1 MTGDPSK
8 QAPPRPVKPS
18 SPPPRPATPKPP
30 TRMADM
36 VRDARLSL
44 AVALARMQRPVDPA
58 SYPHDPDPLPS
69 KAEILL
75 FGARADV
82 GSALRQLSK
91 LESLIHVPG
100 PPLTVYASD
109 EGGGP
114 FDHQPP
120 GEAGRPAPVAASS
133 GAAGESEG
141 AATPAQATARPAGP
155 PPRRPGA
162 IHLAGSSFSLPVWPG
177 TDRLVR
183 LINESVAR
191 GRRP

>member
-120 GEAGRPAPVAASS
+120 GEAGRPAPPAA
-133 GAAGESEG
+133 
-141 AATPAQATARPAGP
+141 
-155 PPRRPGA
+155 
-162 IHLAGSSFSLPVWPG
+162 
-177 TDRLVR
+177 
-183 LINESVAR
+183 SVAR
-191 GRRP
+191 QAKARARNARAGDSPAGRSAAAPAGRHRLVLAAGVARDGTPRPADQRVRSARPSAVT